1 MDRDTFLYIKGLVM
15 SGYYGGLREVEG
27 EDYAEDYNED
37 EIDEE
42 CE

>member
-15 SGYYGGLREVEG
+15 RGYYEGMREIEG
-27 EDYAEDYNED
+27 EDYSEYDED

-42 CE
+42 VE

>member
-15 SGYYGGLREVEG
+15 RGYYEGMREIEG
-27 EDYAEDYNED
+27 EDYTED

-42 CE
+42 DEE

>member
-15 SGYYGGLREVEG
+15 NGYYGGLREVEG
-27 EDYAEDYNED
+27 EDYTED

-42 CE
+42 SEE